1 LSRTTISG
9 QDGVQIKRGGEFDA
23 EGATTT
29 VNAYVLNSGD
39 LIVDSDFTADG
50 LTNAVNGGSYVAVN
64 GTLSLNNEITSI
76 GTDEDW
82 AIRGTVNSGATE
94 VGASTFE
101 GLNSIKGSFYL
112 ENEQVNRV
120 TPSTG
125 TLVVQTDQLIV
136 FPGTTLQVNGNVSLN
151 QTDAEIDA
159 GASYGGQATVNVF
172 GTLSLALNTS
182 VYVTGANQNTY
193 FPLGSTLTAD
203 KIVNAGLIDAE
214 LFGGGGLVKNGT
226 GVVPTGTTGYYQTA
240 NGSLEEHIGG
250 ANAFGLI
257 DVDGPA
263 YLNGTL
269 DPVLDGGFNPTLGQ
283 TFQFLTF
290 DGTYEGPG
298 FNLEDAQIGNGLQGD
313 LVYGNDFAE
322 LEVGPLVPEPTTL
335 PLLLASGLVLILVRK
350 SRALRPSLTN
360 WVRQWLG

>member
-290 DGTYEGPG
+290 DGTYDGPG
-298 FNLEDAQIGNGLQGD
+298 LTLEDPQIGNGLQWD

-322 LEVGPLVPEPTTL
+322 LEVGQAVPEPTTL
-335 PLLLASGLVLILVRK
+335 PLLLASGLVFVLARK
-350 SRALRPSLTN
+350 ARALRPSFTN
-360 WVRQWLG
+360 WVHQWLC